1 MANSNIATGLTPRR
15 YRNGA
20 PFVGPL
26 RKYYV
31 PASDSTAL
39 FIGDPVIIAGT
50 GDDRGVPAVTRATAA
65 SAGRITGVV
74 VGIAN
79 DPAVPASNDM
89 LEAGYRAAST
99 EGYVLVCDDP
109 DVLYEIQEDSDT
121 STLAKTSIGLNADLI
136 AAAGSTYT
144 RRSGF
149 MLDSSTAA
157 TTATLQL
164 RIIELAQR
172 PDNEIG
178 TNAKWL
184 VAINLPTEAG
194 AVGSTGV

>member
-15 YRNGA
+15 HRNGA

-31 PASDSTAL
+31 PASDATAL

-50 GDDRGVPAVTRATAA
+50 GDDRGVPAVTRA
-65 SAGRITGVV
+65 SVGGRITGVV

-89 LEAGYRAAST
+89 MELGYRAAST

-109 DVLYEIQEDSDT
+109 TVLYEIQEDSDT
-121 STLAKTSIGLNADLI
+121 STLAKTSIGLNADI
-136 AAAGSTYT
+136 IIAAGSTYT
-144 RRSGF
+144 RRSGV

-157 TTATLQL
+157 TTATLAL
-164 RIIELAQR
+164 RIVELEQR

-178 TNAKWL
+178 TTAKWL
-184 VAINLPTEAG
+184 VAINLPTETG
-194 AVGSTGV
+194 AAGSTGV

>member
-31 PASDSTAL
+31 PASDTTAL
-39 FIGDPVIIAGT
+39 FIGDPVILAGT
-50 GDDRGVPAVTRATAA
+50 GDDRGVSAVTRA
-65 SAGRITGVV
+65 SVGGRITGVV

-79 DPAVPASNDM
+79 DPAVPGSNTM
-89 LEAGYRAAST
+89 MEQGYRPAST

-109 DVLYEIQEDSDT
+109 HVLYEIQEDSDT
-121 STLAKTSIGLNADLI
+121 STLAKTSIGLNADI
-136 AAAGSTYT
+136 IIAAGSTYT
-144 RRSGF
+144 RRSGV
-149 MLDSSTAA
+149 MLDSSSAA
-157 TTATLQL
+157 TTATLAL
-164 RIIELAQR
+164 RIVELEQR
-172 PDNEIG
+172 ADNEIG

-184 VAINLPTEAG
+184 VAINLPTETG
-194 AVGSTGV
+194 AAGSTGV